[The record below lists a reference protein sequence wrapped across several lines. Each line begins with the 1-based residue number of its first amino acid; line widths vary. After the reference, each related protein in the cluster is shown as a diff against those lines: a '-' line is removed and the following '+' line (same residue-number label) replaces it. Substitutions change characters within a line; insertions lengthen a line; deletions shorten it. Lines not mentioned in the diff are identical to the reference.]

1 MFVIP
6 TLKPALLIKSGTL
19 PLCLEEGTVGLQN
32 NVSNYTSQADTSA
45 FTMQAQSCLMV
56 SLCGHRGNEGR
67 PEGSFYRPALKDSK
81 FLP

>member
-6 TLKPALLIKSGTL
+6 TLKLSLLIKSSPSL
-19 PLCLEEGTVGLQN
+19 LCLEEGTVGLQN
-32 NVSNYTSQADTSA
+32 NVSNYTSQTDTSA
-45 FTMQAQSCLMV
+45 VTMRAQSCLMV